1 MASKDAAR
9 IEELIAKALEG
20 IKRNLTDHVF
30 WEIQRNNDLF
40 RKYVSIV
47 AGNSVNGAVYR
58 KIHSEIALAVKKMTG
73 AKSSKAGKTQSSALN
88 QTFTRFEPTTV
99 KI

>member
-1 MASKDAAR
+1 MASKDAAG
-9 IEELIAKALEG
+9 IEGLIEKALEG

-47 AGNSVNGAVYR
+47 TGSSVNDAVYR
-58 KIHSEIALAVKKMTG
+58 KIHSEIALTVKKMTG

-88 QTFTRFEPTTV
+88 QTYTRFDPRTV
-99 KI
+99 RI